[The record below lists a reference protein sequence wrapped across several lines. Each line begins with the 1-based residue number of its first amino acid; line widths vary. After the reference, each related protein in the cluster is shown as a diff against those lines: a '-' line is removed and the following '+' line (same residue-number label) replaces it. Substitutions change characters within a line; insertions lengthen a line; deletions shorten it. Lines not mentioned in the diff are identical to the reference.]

1 MKETKTNRLSWKE
14 TISFSGGELGTNL
27 LFAVTSAYLLVYYT
41 NYAHVNAAIVGT
53 IMFDSKFFDAV
64 SDIMMG
70 HIEEKFAK
78 PGAKARPWIKR
89 MVIPYALSAIILF
102 AVPNFTSTVAQAIL
116 CIYHL
121 QSVLYDLHNDCDTL
135 QLSPSLDYTE

>member
-53 IMFDSKFFDAV
+53 IMLISKFFDAV
-64 SDIMMG
+64 SDIMD
-70 HIEEKFAK
+70 
-78 PGAKARPWIKR
+78 GA
-89 MVIPYALSAIILF
+89 Y
-102 AVPNFTSTVAQAIL
+102 
-116 CIYHL
+116 
-121 QSVLYDLHNDCDTL
+121 
-135 QLSPSLDYTE
+135 